1 MDSQPIL
8 EFWFVQCTPK
18 MWFRK
23 NRDFDALIKD
33 KFFDT
38 IKFYMKTEIKE
49 FFLSLD
55 TYLSSI
61 IVLDQ
66 FTRNVFRNTDKAF
79 QGDKKAK
86 QLCKIAIEKQFLQEN
101 EYYKNSFMLM
111 PLMHSESLDDQ
122 EFGLPYFKKY
132 TNPKTYEYA
141 LKHKEVIKKFGRF
154 PHRNRILNRN
164 STQSELEFLKLPGS
178 RF

>member
-49 FFLSLD
+49 FFLSW
-55 TYLSSI
+55 T
-61 IVLDQ
+61 
-66 FTRNVFRNTDKAF
+66 AF
-79 QGDKKAK
+79 DRTQ
-86 QLCKIAIEKQFLQEN
+86 
-101 EYYKNSFMLM
+101 
-111 PLMHSESLDDQ
+111 
-122 EFGLPYFKKY
+122 
-132 TNPKTYEYA
+132 
-141 LKHKEVIKKFGRF
+141 
-154 PHRNRILNRN
+154 HRRPNY
-164 STQSELEFLKLPGS
+164 
-178 RF
+178 